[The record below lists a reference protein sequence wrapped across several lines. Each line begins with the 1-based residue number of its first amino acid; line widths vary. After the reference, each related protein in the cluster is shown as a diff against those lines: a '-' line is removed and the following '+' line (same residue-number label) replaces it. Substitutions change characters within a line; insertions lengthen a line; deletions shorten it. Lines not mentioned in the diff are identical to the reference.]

1 MVVFFIIFFPLES
14 FSNATYTYDN
24 TQPFRQLFARVNS
37 YNLGRLNYTEN
48 LFYMNNVELNFA
60 QKSSKIQFLHLSILG
75 QRFKPKPCGLK
86 LWKNQSNFSVGVR
99 KDRGEGTR
107 LRISFFRLFP
117 SDSGVG
123 FMHQE
128 ETEEL

>member
-1 MVVFFIIFFPLES
+1 MLVFFIKFFPLES

-86 LWKNQSNFSVGVR
+86 L
-99 KDRGEGTR
+99 
-107 LRISFFRLFP
+107 
-117 SDSGVG
+117 
-123 FMHQE
+123 
-128 ETEEL
+128 